1 MNYRTERNTTLKF
14 AHFLRGMV
22 IGVANIIPGVSGGTL
37 ALVLGIFDRLIGA
50 IHKISL
56 QTLLTTLGL
65 LKFNKTNREKF
76 RAELARIDAYFLITV
91 FAGAILSI
99 GLLAKLMTYFLE
111 HFHDPTYGFFWGLV
125 IISAWVPLKL
135 IKKHTPISVIAGFI
149 AIISL
154 VGLTYSIPDETKVT
168 REQIKYEIGLQKN
181 DTQHG
186 GVTEKQADH
195 SLRYLLFMIF
205 SGAVGISAMIL
216 PGISGSFLL
225 LLLGAYFPILQAI
238 TDLDIITIAAF
249 SAGCLIGVLTF
260 TRLINF
266 LLKKWYDV
274 TTSFLVGLVIGSLVA
289 IWPFKNSATV
299 GNEIVYLSNK
309 LPASFGT
316 NEIMTILA
324 ALAGGFIVWLFIAIE
339 SKRCLEKV

>member
-1 MNYRTERNTTLKF
+1 MKL

-65 LKFNKTNREKF
+65 LKFNKTNWEKF
-76 RAELARIDAYFLITV
+76 KTELVRIDAYFLITV
-91 FAGAILSI
+91 FAGVILSI

-125 IISAWVPLKL
+125 IISAWVPFKL
-135 IKKHTPISVIAGFI
+135 IKKHTPISVIAGLI
-149 AIISL
+149 AIVSV
-154 VGLTYSIPDETKVT
+154 VGLTYSLSDEAKIN
-168 REQIKYEIGLQKN
+168 REQVKYELKLQKT
-181 DTQHG
+181 DAQSSE
-186 GVTEKQADH
+186 VTSVTNH
-195 SLRYLLFMIF
+195 SPGHLLFIVF
-205 SGAVGISAMIL
+205 SGAIGISAMIL

-225 LLLGAYFPILQAI
+225 LLMGAYFPILQAI
-238 TDLDIITIAAF
+238 TTIDIITLAAF
-249 SAGCLIGVLTF
+249 SIGCLIGVLTF
-260 TRLINF
+260 THFINF
-266 LLKKWYDV
+266 ALKKWYDV
-274 TTSFLVGLVIGSLVA
+274 TTSFLVGLVVGSLIA
-289 IWPFKNSATV
+289 IWPFKNTATV

-339 SKRCLEKV
+339 SKKVVKKV